1 MFNFPETYLW
11 VNRKRLTYNSS
22 IAFVLQLQ
30 RFQMLKIVARSRTL
44 FILALKFEIKIPHKY
59 TKIKRNI

>member
-22 IAFVLQLQ
+22 IVFILQLQ

-44 FILALKFEIKIPHKY
+44 FILKIPHKY